1 MEKKNQPNP
10 RKKHEDFALKET
22 SPNINGGKSSV
33 GISTAFDLVEQML
46 FLYVKV
52 ERARDLMETCDPY
65 VEIKLGNYRGT
76 TKAFEKTPNPEWG
89 TVFAFVKDRIQTT
102 DVEISLFNKSAAGA
116 EIGSIVMSIADVP
129 LRIPPDSQ
137 LASQWYKLE
146 KRNSNGSQVR
156 GELMLSV
163 WMGTQADNHYSI
175 AWHSDAAS
183 VSGDGVINTQSKVY
197 QSPRLW
203 YLRVNIIEAQD
214 LVIRD
219 KNRKPEVLIEAR
231 LGIIQMISRISE
243 SKNLNPTWNQDMLL
257 VAAEPFEKNLEL
269 RVVDKIGPNEI
280 EVLGVCHIPLEK
292 IEVRNDSSPVENR
305 WYNLERPNG
314 FKAGEEAKEVKFASK
329 LHLRVSLDGGYHV
342 LHEQIQYASDLR
354 ATSKSLWPKCI
365 GVLELGILSASGLL
379 PMKQRENQTDPF
391 CVAKY
396 GPKWVRTRT
405 ITNTSDPKWN
415 EQYIFEVYDPCTV
428 LTIGVFDNGYLQ
440 GGGDKGKDSRI
451 GKVRIR
457 LSTLET
463 NRIYTHSYP
472 LVALQACGVKKMGEI
487 QLAVRFSCLSFIN
500 MLQTYAQPMLPE
512 MHYALPL
519 SIYQI
524 DHLRDQCLN
533 ILSDRLTRAEP
544 KLRREVIYYILDAD
558 SHLWSIRKSKA
569 NFNRIAALFEWLV
582 LFCKWFGCVRSWTN
596 PTLTVAVHM
605 MFILIVFFPK
615 LIFPTMFFYCFL
627 VGMWRYRYRPRHP
640 PHMDTELSYAYAV
653 TPDDLEEEFDTFPS
667 RVNGGALRRR
677 YDKLRYIGGRMQV
690 LMGDLAT
697 QGERIEGVL
706 SWRDPRATALF
717 MMFCLVA
724 AVGMYVIPF
733 DVLIL
738 LMGLYAMR
746 HPIFRI
752 TLPSF
757 PQNFLRRMPARIDS
771 LL

>member
-1 MEKKNQPNP
+1 MGKKNQPNP
-10 RKKHEDFALKET
+10 HKPQEDFALKET

-33 GISTAFDLVEQML
+33 GISTAFDLVEQMQ

-76 TKAFEKTPNPEWG
+76 TKAFEKAANPEWG
-89 TVFAFVKDRIQTT
+89 TVFAFAKDRIQTT
-102 DVEISLFNKSAAGA
+102 DVEISLFNKSAADA
-116 EIGSIVMSIADVP
+116 EVGSIVLSIADAP

-146 KRNSNGSQVR
+146 KRNDSGNRVR

-163 WMGTQADNHYSI
+163 WMGTQADSHYSI

-183 VSGDGVINTQSKVY
+183 VTGDGVVNTQSKVY

-214 LVIRD
+214 LVLKD

-231 LGIIQMISRISE
+231 LGIIQMISRVSE
-243 SKNLNPTWNQDMLL
+243 SKNVNPTWNQDMLL

-280 EVLGVCHIPLEK
+280 EVLGVCQIPLEK
-292 IEVRNDSSPVENR
+292 IEVRNDGSSVENK

-314 FKAGEEAKEVKFASK
+314 GKVEREAKEVKFASK
-329 LHLRVSLDGGYHV
+329 LHLRVSVDGGYHV
-342 LHEQIQYASDLR
+342 LHEPIQYASDLR
-354 ATSKSLWPKCI
+354 ATSKSLWPTCI
-365 GVLELGILSASGLL
+365 GVLELGILSASGLS
-379 PMKQRENQTDPF
+379 PMKQRGNQTDAF

-405 ITNTSDPKWN
+405 VTNTSAPKWN

-440 GGGDKGKDSRI
+440 GGDKGKDSRI

-487 QLAVRFSCLSFIN
+487 QLAVRFSCFSLIN
-500 MLQTYAQPMLPE
+500 MLQTYARPMLPE
-512 MHYALPL
+512 MHYTLPL

-544 KLRREVIYYILDAD
+544 KLRREVIYYMLDAD

-596 PTLTVAVHM
+596 HTLTIAVHI
-605 MFILIVFFPK
+605 MFILVVFFPE
-615 LIFPTMFFYCFL
+615 LIFPTTFFYCFL
-627 VGMWRYRYRPRHP
+627 LGLWRYRGRPRHP

-667 RVNGGALRRR
+667 RANGGSLRRR

-690 LMGDLAT
+690 LMGDFAT
-697 QGERIEGVL
+697 QGERVEGLL

-724 AVGMYVIPF
+724 AVGMYVVPF
-733 DVLIL
+733 NILIL